1 MAFDGALFYS
11 ARRRSWIFGMV
22 CNPGGDLMKAGIA
35 IALATAAILCA
46 SGAAAQFA
54 NQPADG
60 KKLSETLKNT
70 LPASIAPAPVGAG
83 GMMIF
88 IDPATGKFRQP
99 DAADIAEL
107 LSHSPPPKAAF
118 VAQPRVNPNGGIAIM
133 LDSSFENYMVVTKKP
148 DGSLLMDCLPDAK
161 KAADAVANGL
171 KSGEILRKKEVLDV
185 Q

>member
-1 MAFDGALFYS
+1 
-11 ARRRSWIFGMV
+11 
-22 CNPGGDLMKAGIA
+22 MKAGIA
-35 IALATAAILCA
+35 IALATAATLCA

-54 NQPADG
+54 NQPTDG
-60 KKLSETLKNT
+60 KKLSETPKST

-88 IDPATGKFRQP
+88 IDPVTGKIRQP

-107 LSHSPPPKAAF
+107 LSQRPPTAATF
-118 VAQPRVNPNGGIAIM
+118 VAQPFVNPIPGGGVGVK
-133 LDSSFENYMVVTKKP
+133 LDSSFENYMVVTKKA
-148 DGSLLMDCLPDAK
+148 DGSLLMDCLPDAR